1 MASQAT
7 NYITSYVWGPLY
19 VSGRIIGEQVR
30 SEVCLLERVREREK
44 EAVFTKPSL
53 ALEGG
58 REGRREGGREGG
70 REGEREGG
78 RERGKEEGR
87 EGGREGGMGGRYWRE
102 GSNTQ

>member
-1 MASQAT
+1 MYYSVRGSLHPLASQAT
-7 NYITSYVWGPLY
+7 NYITSYVRGPLY

-58 REGRREGGREGG
+58 RERGREN
-70 REGEREGG
+70 RKSYNSHR
-78 RERGKEEGR
+78 
-87 EGGREGGMGGRYWRE
+87 
-102 GSNTQ
+102 NFTCLV

>member
-7 NYITSYVWGPLY
+7 NYITSYVRGPLC

-58 REGRREGGREGG
+58 REGGREG
-70 REGEREGG
+70 
-78 RERGKEEGR
+78 K
-87 EGGREGGMGGRYWRE
+87 
-102 GSNTQ
+102 SHNTQ